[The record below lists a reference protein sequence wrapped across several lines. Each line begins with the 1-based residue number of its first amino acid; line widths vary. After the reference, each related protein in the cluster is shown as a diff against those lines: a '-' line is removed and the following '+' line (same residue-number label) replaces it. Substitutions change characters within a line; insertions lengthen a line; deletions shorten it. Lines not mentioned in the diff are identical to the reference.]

1 MSIDSSF
8 ESGITDKETFAV
20 ESEKSPETLEREI
33 DAQRSSIGNI
43 VDALESKFSPGQLVD
58 QALAYA
64 KGNGG
69 EFFGNLGNTI
79 KANPVPT
86 VLTSVGLLWLMLGQ
100 NRSPAPSSA
109 ATGSGASSLGL
120 GHLGERL
127 SDMAHNMTD
136 SLGNARS
143 RIEETAHRMKDKAS
157 DVTDKASNLT
167 GSVSDKL
174 SSAGQRLNMGTHD
187 ASDALQEQARKAQ
200 SSFNY
205 MLREQPLA
213 LAAIGI
219 ALGAAIGAALPSTQR
234 ENQLMGQAS
243 DQLTDKARQVASEG
257 YDKVKEV
264 GADLA
269 GEAKSVASSAS
280 SNSPDTGNMEFGSPS
295 KTAPNAGTGLG

>member
-8 ESGITDKETFAV
+8 ESSLETKESFAV

-64 KGNGG
+64 KDNGG
-69 EFFGNLGNTI
+69 EFFGNLGSTI

-109 ATGSGASSLGL
+109 ATGSGTSSL
-120 GHLGERL
+120 GHLGEQI
-127 SDMAHNMTD
+127 SDMAHNVTD
-136 SLGNARS
+136 SLGSARS

-174 SSAGQRLNMGTHD
+174 SSAGQRLNMGSHD

-200 SSFNY
+200 SSVNY

-219 ALGAAIGAALPSTQR
+219 ALGAAIGAALPATQR

-243 DQLTDKARQVASEG
+243 DHLTDKARQVATEG

-269 GEAKSVASSAS
+269 GQAKSIASSAS
-280 SNSPDTGNMEFGSPS
+280 SGNTGTMEFSSPS

>member
-8 ESGITDKETFAV
+8 ESSLEKKESFAV

-109 ATGSGASSLGL
+109 ATGSGASSLG
-120 GHLGERL
+120 HLGERL
-127 SDMAHNMTD
+127 SDMAHNVTD

-143 RIEETAHRMKDKAS
+143 RIEETAHRMHDKTS
-157 DVTDKASNLT
+157 DVTDKAAHLT
-167 GSVSDKL
+167 GSVSVSDTL
-174 SSAGQRLNMGTHD
+174 SSAGERLNRSSHD
-187 ASDALQEQARKAQ
+187 ASDALLEQARKAQ

-205 MLREQPLA
+205 LLREQPLA

-234 ENQLMGQAS
+234 EDQLMGQAS
-243 DQLTDKARQVASEG
+243 DQLTDKAKQVATEG
-257 YDKVKEV
+257 YDKVKEM

-280 SNSPDTGNMEFGSPS
+280 SPNTGNMEFSSPS
-295 KTAPNAGTGLG
+295 NTAPNAGTGLG

>member
-8 ESGITDKETFAV
+8 ESSLEKKESFAV

-109 ATGSGASSLGL
+109 ATGSGASSLG
-120 GHLGERL
+120 HLGERF
-127 SDMAHNMTD
+127 SDMAHNVTD

-143 RIEETAHRMKDKAS
+143 RIEETAHRMQDKAS
-157 DVTDKASNLT
+157 NVTDKATHLT
-167 GSVSDKL
+167 GSVSDTL
-174 SSAGQRLNMGTHD
+174 SSAGERLNRSSHD
-187 ASDALQEQARKAQ
+187 ASDALLEQARKAQ

-205 MLREQPLA
+205 LLREQPLA

-234 ENQLMGQAS
+234 EDQLMGQAS
-243 DQLTDKARQVASEG
+243 DQLTDKARQVATEG
-257 YDKVKEV
+257 YDKVKEM

-280 SNSPDTGNMEFGSPS
+280 SANTGNMDFSSPS

>member
-8 ESGITDKETFAV
+8 ESGLENKETFAV

-109 ATGSGASSLGL
+109 ATGSGASSLG
-120 GHLGERL
+120 HLGERL
-127 SDMAHNMTD
+127 SDMAHNVTD

-167 GSVSDKL
+167 GSASDKL
-174 SSAGQRLNMGTHD
+174 SSAGQRLNMGSHD

-243 DQLTDKARQVASEG
+243 DQLTDKAKQVASEG

-269 GEAKSVASSAS
+269 GEAKSVASSAGT
-280 SNSPDTGNMEFGSPS
+280 PDTGNMEFGSPS

>member
-8 ESGITDKETFAV
+8 ETPESFEGD
-20 ESEKSPETLEREI
+20 SEKSPETLEREI

-43 VDALESKFSPGQLVD
+43 VEALESKFSPGQLVD

-86 VLTSVGLLWLMLGQ
+86 VLTSVGLLWLMMGQ
-100 NRSPAPSSA
+100 NRSPAPSSG
-109 ATGSGASSLGL
+109 TSSL

-127 SDMAHNMTD
+127 SDMAHSVTD
-136 SLGNARS
+136 TLGNARG

-157 DVTDKASNLT
+157 DVTDKASHLT
-167 GSVSDKL
+167 SNVSDKL
-174 SSAGQRLNMGTHD
+174 TSAGQRLNMGSHD
-187 ASDALQEQARKAQ
+187 ATDKLQGQARKAQ
-200 SSFNY
+200 STFDY

-219 ALGAAIGAALPSTQR
+219 ALGAAMGAALPSTQR
-234 ENQLMGQAS
+234 EDQLMGQAS
-243 DQLTDKARQVASEG
+243 DQLTDKAKQVATEG
-257 YDKVKEV
+257 YDKVKEMGKDV
-264 GADLA
+264 AS
-269 GEAKSVASSAS
+269 EAKSAASSVTSAGTDKTS
-280 SNSPDTGNMEFGSPS
+280 SIGEFGSPS
-295 KTAPNAGTGLG
+295 ATAPNAGTGLG

>member
-1 MSIDSSF
+1 MSIESSF
-8 ESGITDKETFAV
+8 ETTESFAV

-64 KGNGG
+64 KGNGR

-100 NRSPAPSSA
+100 NRNPVPSSA
-109 ATGSGASSLGL
+109 ATGSGASSLG
-120 GHLGERL
+120 HLGERL
-127 SDMAHNMTD
+127 SDMAHNVTD
-136 SLGNARS
+136 SLGSARS

-157 DVTDKASNLT
+157 DVTEKASNLT

-174 SSAGQRLNMGTHD
+174 SSAGQRLNMGSHD

-219 ALGAAIGAALPSTQR
+219 ALGAAIGAALPATQR
-234 ENQLMGQAS
+234 EDQLMGQAS
-243 DQLTDKARQVASEG
+243 DHLTDKARQVATEG
-257 YDKVKEV
+257 YEKVKDV

-269 GEAKSVASSAS
+269 GQAKSVASSAGS
-280 SNSPDTGNMEFGSPS
+280 ANTSNMQFSSPS